1 MSRASNRLLLAVAAL
16 AALSATVRADDRLPS
31 EVLPAPTQEK
41 PRTKGDV
48 HDAFN
53 RKSEAPEG
61 KRTDGHTASE
71 DDLPMVS
78 DGWVSP
84 PASDCDEPACCEMC
98 TNEPVKRK
106 IIADVE
112 LMAQRT
118 HFSEIPL
125 GKLAEKYE
133 LSEKITLGVENPH
146 GIGGRIRYWTYDRT
160 TPNMQGG
167 SDLRV
172 DFDVI
177 DFEGTTR
184 FGNEY
189 FDLTLSGG
197 VRWADIKIDI
207 DQGRT
212 RNDMPGASFGL
223 DLRGLICHDCEK
235 GLDWRS
241 VSGARFSVFGG
252 DWENSHGLIPATRD
266 DNITVM
272 EIYGGVEGTCCCHGR
287 ELYARFVMEA
297 QNWRSDALGEA
308 IGIDSMSFIGPGVNL
323 GINY

>member
-1 MSRASNRLLLAVAAL
+1 MLLALAAL
-16 AALSATVRADDRLPS
+16 AALSSVAGADDGGPAELLP
-31 EVLPAPTQEK
+31 PPTQEK
-41 PRTKGDV
+41 PQVEGDV
-48 HDAFN
+48 HNAFD
-53 RKSEAPEG
+53 RRVETLEE
-61 KRTDGHTASE
+61 KRTIGQTIS
-71 DDLPMVS
+71 DDDVPMVS
-78 DGWVSP
+78 DGWSSSSI
-84 PASDCDEPACCEMC
+84 SDCDSPACGDICH
-98 TNEPVKRK
+98 NNAGKRK

-133 LSEKITLGVENPH
+133 LSEKITLGVENPY

-235 GLDWRS
+235 GLDWHS
-241 VSGARFSVFGG
+241 VSGARFSIFGG
-252 DWENSHGLIPATRD
+252 DWECSHGLIPATRD
-266 DNITVM
+266 DNLAVM
-272 EIYGGVEGTCCCHGR
+272 EIYGGVECSCYCHGR
-287 ELYARFVMEA
+287 ELYARIVMEA

-308 IGIDSMSFIGPGVNL
+308 IGIDSISFIGPGVNL
-323 GINY
+323 GLNY